1 MPEVIRDRSER
12 QHAYRGIY
20 GEYTMTH
27 DQAIEL
33 QKRTLEEVVY
43 YLAEVAPHT
52 TLTARNLI
60 TNKCLLELEQCAKQ

>member
-1 MPEVIRDRSER
+1 
-12 QHAYRGIY
+12 
-20 GEYTMTH
+20 MTH

-60 TNKCLLELEQCAKQ
+60 TNKCLLELEQCKTN